1 MPRIGSVPY
10 LNAMPLVE
18 DLGQWH
24 SLVFQPP
31 AKLHELVEAQKLDV
45 ALLPVLSYLENPEL
59 RLIPGTGIV
68 SHGEVRSVKV
78 FHQDSKINLAN
89 TRSIYLDP
97 HSKTSQRLLKILL
110 LKKYQRDMNEIVF
123 TDKPHAADSL
133 LEIGDRALEKSH
145 YGNSTDLGLE
155 WSEWTG
161 LPFVFACWMSQTPI
175 TQELLTQ
182 LHNAKMTGKQ
192 SLEQIA
198 SRQKIL
204 SEEEALS
211 YLTHN
216 IQYDIEGP
224 ELVGMKTFFEWVEEL
239 ENRNYDTS
247 LRFVA

>member
-1 MPRIGSVPY
+1 
-10 LNAMPLVE
+10 
-18 DLGQWH
+18 
-24 SLVFQPP
+24 
-31 AKLHELVEAQKLDV
+31 
-45 ALLPVLSYLENPEL
+45 
-59 RLIPGTGIV
+59 
-68 SHGEVRSVKV
+68 
-78 FHQDSKINLAN
+78 
-89 TRSIYLDP
+89 LDP